1 MSGTRTMKYFVV
13 DAFTS
18 RPFGGNPAAVMPLEA
33 WLDDATLQTIAAEMA
48 LSETAFFV
56 PETVDGVAGFRL
68 RWMTPAC
75 EVDLCGHATLAT
87 AAVLMTQLE
96 PARTSVRFH
105 SKSGP
110 LDVTRT
116 TVADGQIFTLDF
128 PARVPERVDDAA
140 LVAAAG
146 RAVGATP
153 RELWRSRNLM
163 VVVDDAAT
171 VRALAPD
178 FRAVNA
184 LPTEGVIVTAP
195 ADPAVDGPSVDFVSR
210 YFTPQHGI
218 DEDPVTGSAH
228 CTLTPYWATRLG
240 KTTMSARQ
248 VSKRGGELAVEMA
261 GDRVKL
267 GGRAVLV
274 ARGDLLLP

>member
-1 MSGTRTMKYFVV
+1 MSTKRYFVV

-18 RPFGGNPAAVMPLEA
+18 RPFAGNPAAVMPLET
-33 WLDDATLQTIAAEMA
+33 WPDDATLQRIAAEMA

-56 PETVDGVAGFRL
+56 PATGEAADGFRL
-68 RWMTPAC
+68 RWLTPAC

-87 AAVLMTQLE
+87 AFVLMTQLE
-96 PARTSVRFH
+96 PSRTSVRFH
-105 SKSGP
+105 TKSGA
-110 LDVTRT
+110 LDVTRAGD
-116 TVADGQIFTLDF
+116 VLTLDF
-128 PARVPERVDDAA
+128 PARVPERLEDARLQA
-140 LVAAAG
+140 
-146 RAVGATP
+146 AVGAAIGAEV
-153 RELWRSRNLM
+153 RELWQSRNLLA
-163 VVVDDAAT
+163 VVDNAAT

-184 LPTEGVIVTAP
+184 LPTEGLIVTAP
-195 ADPAVDGPSVDFVSR
+195 SDEPGVDIMSR

-228 CTLTPYWATRLG
+228 CTLGPYWAKRLG
-240 KTTMSARQ
+240 KSSFSAKQ
-248 VSKRGGELAVEMA
+248 VSKRGGELAVEVA
-261 GDRVKL
+261 GDRVRL

>member
-1 MSGTRTMKYFVV
+1 VRYFVV

-18 RPFGGNPAAVMPLEA
+18 RLFTGNPAAVMPLER
-33 WLDDATLQTIAAEMA
+33 WLDDHVLQQIAAEMA

-56 PETVDGVAGFRL
+56 PEADGFRL

-87 AAVLMTQLE
+87 AFVLMTQLE

-105 SKSGP
+105 SRSGP
-110 LDVTRT
+110 LDVARGGD
-116 TVADGQIFTLDF
+116 VLTLDF
-128 PARVPERVDDAA
+128 PARVPERLDDAGLSA
-140 LVAAAG
+140 EVASAI
-146 RAVGATP
+146 GATP
-153 RELWRSRNLM
+153 RELWRARNLL
-163 VVVDDAAT
+163 VVVDDAVT
-171 VRALAPD
+171 VRGLAPE

-195 ADPAVDGPSVDFVSR
+195 VDPIDEPGVDFVSR

-218 DEDPVTGSAH
+218 DEDQVTGSAH
-228 CTLTPYWATRLG
+228 CTLGPYWARRLG
-240 KTTMSARQ
+240 KTVMSARQ
-248 VSKRGGELAVEMA
+248 VSKRGGELAVEVA

>member
-1 MSGTRTMKYFVV
+1 MKRYFVV

-18 RPFGGNPAAVMPLEA
+18 RLFAGNPAAVMPLET
-33 WLDDATLQTIAAEMA
+33 WPDDATLQLIAAEMA
-48 LSETAFFV
+48 LSETAFFA
-56 PETVDGVAGFRL
+56 PEGDGFRL

-87 AAVLMTQLE
+87 AFVLMTQLE

-105 SKSGP
+105 TKSGA
-110 LDVTRT
+110 LDVTRAGD
-116 TVADGQIFTLDF
+116 VFTLDF
-128 PARVPERVDDAA
+128 PARVPETFENSDVKA
-140 LVAAAG
+140 
-146 RAVGATP
+146 AVGVAIGAEVL
-153 RELWRSRNLM
+153 ELWRSRNLLA
-163 VVVDDAAT
+163 VVDSAAT

-178 FRAVNA
+178 FRAVNGLA
-184 LPTEGVIVTAP
+184 TEGLIVTAASDEP
-195 ADPAVDGPSVDFVSR
+195 GVDFMSR

-228 CTLTPYWATRLG
+228 CTLGPYWAKRLG
-240 KTTMSARQ
+240 RASLSAKQ
-248 VSKRGGELAVEMA
+248 VSKRGGELAVDVA

>member
-1 MSGTRTMKYFVV
+1 MPRSMPRPLRYFVV

-18 RPFGGNPAAVMPLEA
+18 RPFGGNPAAVMPLET
-33 WLDDATLQTIAAEMA
+33 WLDDATLQSIAAEMA

-56 PETVDGVAGFRL
+56 PETVDGSDGFRL

-87 AAVLMTQLE
+87 AFALMTQLE

-105 SKSGP
+105 SRSGP

-116 TVADGQIFTLDF
+116 GDVLTLDF
-128 PARVPERVDDAA
+128 PARVPQPLDDAQLA
-140 LVAAAG
+140 ASVASAI
-146 RAVGATP
+146 GANAIGASV
-153 RELWRSRNLM
+153 RELWQSRNLL
-163 VVVDDAAT
+163 VVLEDAAA

-184 LPTEGVIVTAP
+184 LRTEGVIVTAP
-195 ADPAVDGPSVDFVSR
+195 GDEPGVDFVSR

-228 CTLTPYWATRLG
+228 CTLGPYWAKRLG
-240 KTTMSARQ
+240 KTSMSARQ
-248 VSKRGGELAVEMA
+248 VSKRGGELTVEVA